1 MTRHPSL
8 PMAALAAIGA
18 LTAGSSALAQAPQG
32 ETLFKQQCATCHTIA
47 PGAAKQGPSLQGV
60 VGRKAGTLAGYA
72 FSPALKAWGKTWTTA
87 NLDQYL
93 AKPTT
98 VVPGTK
104 MMVGMPN
111 AAQRAAVVSYLA
123 TQK

>member
-1 MTRHPSL
+1 MTRSFQ
-8 PMAALAAIGA
+8 MAALAALAA
-18 LTAGSSALAQAPQG
+18 LAAGSTALAQAPQG
-32 ETLFKQQCATCHTIA
+32 ETLFKQQCSTCHTIA
-47 PGAAKQGPSLQGV
+47 PGAAKQGPPLQGV
-60 VGRKAGTLAGYA
+60 IGRKAGSLAGYA
-72 FSPALKAWGKTWTTA
+72 YSPALKTWGQTWTTA

-93 AKPTT
+93 AKPTA

-123 TQK
+123 AQK